1 MHKNKHSYEVM
12 IIGGGPAGNA
22 AANCLAQNGLNTVVI
37 DTKEKLG
44 DKLCTGIVGQ
54 ECSLLIPPDPSLIY
68 RDAPK
73 VSIFG
78 PNDACYELQDSNN
91 HAFIID
97 RVNYVADI
105 AFAAQANGADYF
117 LDHKVTE
124 LNIESDSVS
133 ASIVSPSGRHLISS
147 EVVVVAS
154 GFGSNLIP
162 MAGLE
167 KHKTGD
173 YLVGAQVNSQ
183 APRVDHTYLFTG
195 SAYIPG
201 SFGWLVPTVHNEA
214 LLGAVFK
221 NMEKDVFMAF
231 LDHLRSKNVVCSYES
246 PVRYWGIPVR
256 PLKKTFAH
264 RTLVVG
270 DAAGFAKPT
279 TGGGIYYAILSGLL
293 AAETIL
299 SAEGNFDYK
308 TMANYETLWGKKFG
322 QELNVGYYAR
332 LLYGSLDDNS
342 LAMLLKK
349 FSSTEIQSYLL
360 GGKGF
365 SFDWHGSTISKTI
378 QNPEIMRLLNS
389 LGPKSLW
396 ILGKMLRSAL

>member
-1 MHKNKHSYEVM
+1 MRKNKYSYEVM

-22 AANCLAQNGLNTVVI
+22 AANCLAQNGLDTVVI

-44 DKLCTGIVGQ
+44 DKLCTGIIGQ
-54 ECSLLIPPDPSLIY
+54 ECSQLIPPDPSLIY
-68 RDAPK
+68 RDAPR

-78 PNDACYELQDSNN
+78 PNNVCYDLQDSNN

-105 AFAAQANGADYF
+105 AFAAQTNGADYV
-117 LDHKVTE
+117 LGHKVEE
-124 LNIESDSVS
+124 LTIESDSVF
-133 ASIVSPSGRHLISS
+133 ATIVSPSGRHLISS
-147 EVVVVAS
+147 EVVIIAS
-154 GFGSNLIP
+154 GFGSNLVP

-167 KHKTGD
+167 KHKAGD

-183 APRVDHTYLFTG
+183 APSVDHTYLFTG
-195 SAYIPG
+195 SSYIPG
-201 SFGWLVPTVHNEA
+201 SFGWLVPTANNEA
-214 LLGAVFK
+214 LLGAVFRK
-221 NMEKDVFMAF
+221 MDKVVFTAF
-231 LDHLRSKNVVCSYES
+231 LDHLISKNTVCSYDS

-279 TGGGIYYAILSGLL
+279 TGGGIYYAILSGLI

-299 SAEGNFDYK
+299 SAAGNFEYK
-308 TMANYETLWGKKFG
+308 SMANYETLWGNKFG

-332 LLYGSLDDNS
+332 LLYESLDDNA
-342 LAMLLKK
+342 LGMLLKK

-360 GGKGF
+360 SGDGF
-365 SFDWHGSTISKTI
+365 SFDWHGSMISKTI
-378 QNPEIMRLLNS
+378 QNPDILSLLNS
-389 LGPKSLW
+389 LSPKSLW
-396 ILGKMLRSAL
+396 ILGKMLKSAL